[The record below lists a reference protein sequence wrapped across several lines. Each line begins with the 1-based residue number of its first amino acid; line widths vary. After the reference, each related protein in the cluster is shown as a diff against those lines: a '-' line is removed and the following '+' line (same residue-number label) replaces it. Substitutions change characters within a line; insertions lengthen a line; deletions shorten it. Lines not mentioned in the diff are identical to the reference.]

1 MAQSQKV
8 ERRARVDALLNRERI
23 LEVALAE
30 LPHSADVPLS
40 VIARKAGV
48 GQGTFYRHFPTRE
61 ALVMEVYRYEML
73 QVAKYAEHL
82 LQSRPPDQALREWMA
97 RLAEYAM
104 NKAGLADA
112 IREVS
117 SVGNCAGKESYAPVV
132 AAAQA
137 LLDANEKA
145 GTIRPGI
152 TTDDFFLAIAGIW
165 QINFNDEWKPRLGW
179 LMDFVMEGLRA
190 GAPARPASA

>member
-1 MAQSQKV
+1 MAESQKV
-8 ERRARVDALLNRERI
+8 ERRARADALLNRERI

-117 SVGNCAGKESYAPVV
+117 SVGDCAGKESYAPVV
-132 AAAQA
+132 AAAQS

-179 LMDFVMEGLRA
+179 LMDFVMEGMRA
-190 GAPARPASA
+190 GARARPASA

>member
-1 MAQSQKV
+1 MAEPQKIG
-8 ERRARVDALLNRERI
+8 RRARADALLNRERI
-23 LEVALAE
+23 LAVALAE
-30 LPHSADVPLS
+30 LPHSVDVPLS

-117 SVGNCAGKESYAPVV
+117 SVGDCAGKESYAPVV
-132 AAAQA
+132 AAAKS

-179 LMDFVMEGLRA
+179 LMDFVMEGLRV

>member
-8 ERRARVDALLNRERI
+8 ERRPRVDALLNRERI
-23 LEVALAE
+23 LEVALEE
-30 LPHSADVPLS
+30 LPRSADVPLS

-73 QVAKYAEHL
+73 QVAKYAEEL
-82 LQSRPPDQALREWMA
+82 LGSRPPDQALREWMA
-97 RLAEYAM
+97 RLADYAM

-112 IREVS
+112 LREVS
-117 SVGNCAGKESYAPVV
+117 SLGSCAAKETYAPVV

-137 LLDANEKA
+137 LLDANERA

-165 QINFNDEWKPRLGW
+165 QIKFNSEWKPRLGW
-179 LMDFVMEGLRA
+179 LMDFVMDGLRV
-190 GAPARPASA
+190 GAPSNRLSK